1 MNKTNFKTLQIIQ
14 NNCLRIIL
22 DVKKIEH
29 LNIEELD
36 RRAGVEKMYITK
48 KSKEKYIKKSVENNI
63 IGMSQEELNSLH
75 QDVISQFSKG

>member
-36 RRAGVEKMYITK
+36 RRAGVEKLD
-48 KSKEKYIKKSVENNI
+48 IKLKNLRKNTLKN
-63 IGMSQEELNSLH
+63 Q
-75 QDVISQFSKG
+75 